1 MTPHRAAPQVF
12 SFMLPN
18 PWRTALIAAGAAL
31 AALAGCTGY
40 SPQGLQ
46 AGRGEAQVR
55 QHMGEPTGRHALPGG
70 ATRLE
75 YARGPMGRHTYMI
88 DLDAQGRLLQ
98 WEQVLDAWNFAQLS
112 PGLPKAEV
120 LRRVGRPAQTMRVHS
135 GNEVWSWR
143 HANYNCLW
151 FQVEITP
158 AGQVQSGASLG
169 LDPECDINVP
179 GAG

>member
-1 MTPHRAAPQVF
+1 MNLAAAHLPMPQPGSVR
-12 SFMLPN
+12 
-18 PWRTALIAAGAAL
+18 WAL
-31 AALAGCTGY
+31 AAWGVALGALAGCTSY

-46 AGRGEAQVR
+46 TGHVEAQVR
-55 QHMGEPTGRHALPGG
+55 QQMGEPTGRYPLADG

-75 YARGPMGRHTYMI
+75 YARGPVGRHTYMI

-98 WEQVLDAWNFAQLS
+98 WEQVLDAWTFAQMS

-120 LRRVGRPAQTMRVHS
+120 LRRVGRPAHTMRVHS

-151 FQVEITP
+151 FQVEFTP
-158 AGQVQSGASLG
+158 AGLVHSGASLG
-169 LDPECDINVP
+169 LDPECDVNVP